1 MNREDRRAVLAVA
14 RVRRQIAAAVDAIV
28 AALGGGGRLFFV
40 GAGTVLVACNPTT
53 TRGAPADVIIAPAP
67 GPEVLA
73 GSTRLKAGTA
83 TKLVLNTLTTAAMA
97 RLGKVYGNR
106 MVDLQ
111 PRSAKLRERAVR
123 VITEIAGVRR
133 PRARRVLAESGGSVR
148 VAIVMA
154 RCGLSARGAARVLR
168 EAGGSLR
175 EALQE
180 SSRK

>member
-14 RVRRQIAAAVDAIV
+14 RVRR
-28 AALGGGGRLFFV
+28 
-40 GAGTVLVACNPTT
+40 LVACNPTT

-123 VITEIAGVRR
+123 VITEIGGVRR
-133 PRARRVLAESGGSVR
+133 PRARRVPAGSGG
-148 VAIVMA
+148 
-154 RCGLSARGAARVLR
+154 
-168 EAGGSLR
+168 
-175 EALQE
+175 
-180 SSRK
+180 